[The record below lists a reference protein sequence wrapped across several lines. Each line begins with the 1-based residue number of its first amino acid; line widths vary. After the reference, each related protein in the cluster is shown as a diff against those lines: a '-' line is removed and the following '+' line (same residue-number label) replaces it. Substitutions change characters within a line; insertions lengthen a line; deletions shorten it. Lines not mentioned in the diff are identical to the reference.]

1 MTVYKSK
8 DILCRSEGIESFFFQ
23 NLSRDFH
30 RRMVALAASG
40 FNKKRALLDKA
51 LEDPRVGQRLLVL
64 TLPDVLVDLVRFQQ
78 CGDSPEW
85 ST

>member
-1 MTVYKSK
+1 MMYINLRIFCVDPKETSLV
-8 DILCRSEGIESFFFQ
+8 FFQ

-51 LEDPRVGQRLLVL
+51 LEEPRVGRRLLVL

>member
-1 MTVYKSK
+1 MMYINLRIFCVDPKETSLV
-8 DILCRSEGIESFFFQ
+8 FFQ

-64 TLPDVLVDLVRFQQ
+64 TLEDVLVDLVRFQQ